1 MTEPQPLPQRE
12 PDAIS
17 EDDMPTVPIPARKVV
32 TTFDAASKHE
42 RIEVKPPL
50 TQLFRRTI
58 TKAFNGW
65 VTVSTNMVRNLNW
78 YPRVEPYV
86 GYGTEHYS
94 RLICRTV

>member
-12 PDAIS
+12 PDSIS

-50 TQLFRRTI
+50 TRLFRRTI
-58 TKAFNGW
+58 TRAFNKW
-65 VTVSTNMVRNLNW
+65 VTFSTSMVLNPTGIRAW
-78 YPRVEPYV
+78 NHMSATAPNI
-86 GYGTEHYS
+86 T
-94 RLICRTV
+94 LD